1 MSRALWLAANGSRMA
16 AMAQP
21 IARRE
26 FLKTASAAAGA
37 LALTGRPPDAEAQAQ
52 APPPASVEI
61 GSTAYAPVADYPIRA
76 KRHADVTLRDGFWK
90 PKVLTNATVTIPFEV
105 QKLTEN
111 GRTLSGNVLEAAIY
125 SLETH
130 PDPALQSI
138 VDSSVSRL
146 AATAGDRLS
155 NDGFEVAA
163 AWFHATGKRDLLDP
177 AIKTAGALYENF
189 RVRHP
194 PFNGGERDA
203 INCLQLYKI
212 TGDKKHLDLAKHYL
226 DIRGLPNSVGRSRHN
241 QSYAPVLEQSEAV
254 GHAVN
259 CCSLMVS
266 VADVGV
272 LTGLSPY
279 FRVAERMWAD
289 AATRKMYITGGVG
302 STGNEGFGEAYA
314 LPNISAYAET
324 CAVLMFMTFNHR
336 MFLATGDSKYID
348 VMERGMYNNAI
359 DGVSA
364 SGDRFFYV
372 NRLASAGDGRDVRWA
387 RASLEC
393 CPPNLVR
400 FLASMPGLIYA
411 QDKTDAV
418 YVNLYVSSEASF
430 MMHSQPM
437 ALAVESGMP
446 WSGASTITVSTT
458 QDVTGA
464 IKLRIPGWARNQPA
478 PGTLYRYAAPSQR
491 RATVTVNG
499 RAAAATPDDLGYV
512 SIDRV
517 WKNGDTIAID
527 FPMDVRRVV
536 ADTRVRADHGRVAIE
551 RGPIVYCAEWP
562 EASGKRV
569 LDLLVARDAP
579 LDASTDPARDGA
591 TVIHT
596 LARPVTNPTM
606 AAAPVTLI
614 PYYQWANRGPGE
626 MTVWLSHDDYQIGD
640 TGPAG
645 GLIFYDNPH
654 YATDGWRY
662 LEAAPVDQSAGA
674 KWGCFRTPT
683 NGARGTAIGTG
694 RDNTKDMLANC
705 ADAGTAARLCAEYT
719 LNGVGGWFLPSRDE
733 LAQMYRA
740 LKATGLGDFGLSRVA
755 DNFSYWS
762 SSQQTTDMAAH
773 IDFADNGRQHSDD
786 KDFPRRVRAIRMI

>member
-1 MSRALWLAANGSRMA
+1 MA
-16 AMAQP
+16 AMADP

-37 LALTGRPPDAEAQAQ
+37 LACAARLPVAHAEAQS
-52 APPPASVEI
+52 ASAGSVQI
-61 GSTAYAPVADYPIRA
+61 GSRAYTPVADYSIRA
-76 KRHADVTLRDGFWK
+76 KRYAEVALRDAFWQ
-90 PKVLTNATVTIPFEV
+90 PKVATNATVTIPFEV

-111 GRTLSGNVLEAAIY
+111 GRALSGNVLEAAIY

-130 PDPALQSI
+130 PDAALQKI
-138 VDSSVSRL
+138 VDSSVGSL
-146 AATAGDRLS
+146 AARPERG
-155 NDGFEVAA
+155 NGGFEVAA
-163 AWFHATGKRDLLDP
+163 AWFQATGRRDLLDP
-177 AIKTAGALYENF
+177 AIASADALYEDF
-189 RVRHP
+189 RVRNP

-203 INCLQLYKI
+203 INCLQLYRI
-212 TGDKKHLDLAKHYL
+212 TRDKKHLDLAKHYL
-226 DIRGLPNSVGRSRHN
+226 DIRGLESSVGRSRHN
-241 QSYAPVLEQSEAV
+241 QSYTPVLEQSEAV

-272 LTGLSPY
+272 LTGLPEY
-279 FRVAERMWAD
+279 FKVAERMWTD

-314 LPNISAYAET
+314 LPNISAYSET
-324 CAVLMFMTFNHR
+324 CAVLMFITFNHR

-400 FLASMPGLIYA
+400 FLASMPGFIYA
-411 QDKTDAV
+411 QDQSDAV
-418 YVNLYVSSEASF
+418 YVNLYVSSEATF
-430 MMHSQPM
+430 AIGGQPVT
-437 ALAVESGMP
+437 LQVESDMP
-446 WSGASTITVSTT
+446 WGGATKITMSAKH
-458 QDVTGA
+458 DVKGA
-464 IKLRIPGWARNQPA
+464 IKLRMPGWTRNQPA
-478 PGTLYRYAAPSQR
+478 PGALYRYGTPSDR
-491 RATVTVNG
+491 RATVSVNG
-499 RAAAATPDDLGYV
+499 RPVGAAPDAMGYV
-512 SIDRV
+512 SIDRA
-517 WKNGDTIAID
+517 WTSGDVIAVD
-527 FPMDVRRVV
+527 FPMDVRRVA
-536 ADTRVRADHGRVAIE
+536 ADSRVRADKGRMAIE

-562 EASGKRV
+562 DAGDKRV
-569 LDLLVARDAP
+569 LDLLVSHDTP
-579 LDASTDPARDGA
+579 LVAAVDPARDGT
-591 TVIHT
+591 TVIRT
-596 LARPVTNPTM
+596 TARRVANPTL

-626 MTVWLSHDDYQIGD
+626 MSVWLSHAEYAIGD
-640 TGPAG
+640 VGPAG
-645 GLIFYDNPH
+645 GLIFYDNPK

-674 KWGCFRTPT
+674 RWGCFRTPT
-683 NGARGTAIGTG
+683 SGARGTAIGAG
-694 RDNTKDMLANC
+694 RENTKDMLATC
-705 ADAGTAARLCAEYT
+705 AEAGTAARLCAEYT

-740 LKATGLGDFGLSRVA
+740 LKATGLGDFAGRGIA
-755 DNFSYWS
+755 DNFTYWS

-786 KDFPRRVRAIRMI
+786 KDFPRRVRAIRAF